1 MKSFRQKEL
10 VDILQKDKIINT
22 KEMAKRF
29 DVSIETL
36 RRDLDQLEKQ
46 GIINKTYGGA
56 ELKLRTNI
64 MPSPLQDRRAA
75 FHSAKAQI
83 AAAASAYIPDG
94 CTIALDAGSTVYELC
109 PYLNEKSGLTIVC
122 GDIHAAAKL
131 LENRRNKI
139 YMMGGFLTP
148 DGTSNGTFAKEF
160 FNSIAGID
168 IFLCSTDGAGLDE
181 GLSCDEA
188 GINDLKKRYLRTAGQ
203 KIGLI
208 DHSKFMRR
216 GFYKTCDFSDL
227 DLLITDQESSEDV
240 LDRIRRTGIR
250 VEVAPVNYQ
259 KPKNG

>member
-10 VDILQKDKIINT
+10 VDILQRDKLINT
-22 KEMAKRF
+22 KEMARHF

-56 ELKLRTNI
+56 ELKPQPQI
-64 MPSPLQDRRAA
+64 MPSPLESRRAS
-75 FHSAKAQI
+75 FHAAKAQI
-83 AAAASAYIPDG
+83 AAAAAAHVPNG

-109 PYLNEKSGLTIVC
+109 PYLNEKQGLTIVC
-122 GDIHAAAKL
+122 GDIHTAAKL
-131 LENRRNKI
+131 LENRRNKV

-160 FNSIAGID
+160 FSSIAGID
-168 IFLCSTDGAGLDE
+168 LFLCSTDGAGLDE

-188 GINDLKKRYLRTAGQ
+188 GINDLKKRYLKSAGR
-203 KIGLI
+203 KIALL

-216 GFYKTCDFSDL
+216 GFYKTCEFTDL
-227 DLLITDQESSEDV
+227 DLLITDQEVPESV
-240 LDRIRRTGIR
+240 LDHIRRTGIA
-250 VEVAPVNYQ
+250 VEVAP
-259 KPKNG
+259 PLPSLL